1 MKKYIIIKADTN
13 DADYITKKTEITDE
27 QIEQIK
33 PVIAALQVRRDKLNE
48 DRHKNWNRWSPNW
61 ETSKYGRLVTPSE
74 MYVKPGILTE
84 EQVQIFDEFVP
95 YGEYGV
101 HTIET
106 VEILVV
112 SEEIQLF

>member
-1 MKKYIIIKADTN
+1 MKKCIIITADTN

-33 PVIAALQVRRDKLNE
+33 PVIAAIQARRDKLNE
-48 DRHKNWNRWSPNW
+48 DRHTNWNKWGHNW
-61 ETSKYGRLVTPSE
+61 ETSEYGKLGTPSK
-74 MYVKPGILTE
+74 MYVDTGILTE
-84 EQVQIFDEFVP
+84 EQVQLFNEFVP

-101 HTIET
+101 HTIKT
-106 VEILVV
+106 VDILVV